1 MLPNDFYVRNLS
13 QAWQHLNHS
22 VFGGALLA
30 APTFMVVDM
39 AHHAA
44 DWNPSRCLIRFSRS
58 FVDSHCWL
66 AVVEVLKHEMAHQY
80 VTDVLGADDET
91 AHGPAF
97 QMVCDRYAIDGRA
110 RGTPGPDRDD
120 HILDKVRKLFR
131 LGDSP
136 NEHEAKAALTKANR
150 LLDEHGL
157 SLVEI
162 ESSGVEEYG
171 AAFLGDVVV
180 AKKPEEHRFVVS
192 HIISRFFRVRT
203 IWIPTLDRS
212 GRAGLQLEA
221 SGRVSDLAVAEHV
234 HDFLHAEAGRLWT
247 RAMAAGKRNQLD
259 FFEGVMRG
267 FLVSLAAEEE
277 AHAAGRTPGL
287 VRVRAQTLLDDYFE
301 RRHPKT
307 RSVKGSQ
314 RRRGAMFGD
323 GVFAGRN
330 ISLNEPLKGGG
341 PKLLGPAR

>member
-13 QAWQHLNHS
+13 RAWQEANHS
-22 VFGGALLA
+22 VFGGALLV

-44 DWNPSRCLIRFSRS
+44 DWNPARCLIRFSRS

-97 QMVCDRYAIDGRA
+97 QMVCNRYAIDGRA
-110 RGTPGPDRDD
+110 RGTPRPDRDD

-136 NEHEAKAALTKANR
+136 NEHEAKAALAKAHR

-157 SLVEI
+157 SLVDI
-162 ESSGVEEYG
+162 ESSGAEAYG

-203 IWIPTLDRS
+203 IWIPTLD
-212 GRAGLQLEA
+212 GIGQPGLQLEA
-221 SGRVSDLAVAEHV
+221 SGRVSDLAIAEHV
-234 HDFLHAEAGRLWT
+234 HDFLLAEAGRLWT
-247 RAMAAGKRNQLD
+247 RAMAAGRRNQLD
-259 FFEGVMRG
+259 FFEGIMKG

-277 AHAAGRTPGL
+277 EPGAGRTPGL

-301 RRHPKT
+301 RRHPKK
-307 RSVKGSQ
+307 RSVKGS
-314 RRRGAMFGD
+314 RRQRGAMFGE
-323 GVFAGRN
+323 GVAAGRN
-330 ISLNEPLKGGG
+330 ISLKDPLQGVG
-341 PKLLGPAR
+341 PKLLGPAG